1 MGAIAPWFT
10 AQMKRLVG
18 LKFAP
23 TDLGTH
29 WEALSDL
36 TEAELSSAVDRAQ
49 QECDEFPSPRKLR
62 SMVPRPDMRGH
73 VPPCRTHSECIAK
86 VLAS

>member
-1 MGAIAPWFT
+1 MGAITPHFK

-23 TDLGTH
+23 TDLATH
-29 WEALSDL
+29 WEALRDLSDEQL
-36 TEAELSSAVDRAQ
+36 TIAVDAAQ
-49 QECDEFPSPRKLR
+49 RSCDEFPSPRILR
-62 SMVPRPDMRGH
+62 AFLPRHDIRGH
-73 VPPCRTHSECIAK
+73 CPPCKTHSECIAK